1 MVFVHCTEVMVP
13 QNIYSRSYS
22 SIKLFFITVLISS
35 ILSIVL
41 SCNRKSKP
49 TPPTPS
55 KSIKMIEGSNQPVPE
70 DSAQRGE
77 VLISYSDCY
86 QCHAKDK
93 KIVGP
98 AFESIAKRYP
108 ANDTFITMLSQ
119 RIISGGNGVWGYPAM
134 APHPQISDRDARLMV
149 QYILSIGR

>member
-1 MVFVHCTEVMVP
+1 MAEVSFL
-13 QNIYSRSYS
+13 NKISFLTRCGLY
-22 SIKLFFITVLISS
+22 VLIHTVM
-35 ILSIVL
+35 LSPVI
-41 SCNRKSKP
+41 SCNSEDKTTSRKKP
-49 TPPTPS
+49 AAIKKIAGPS
-55 KSIKMIEGSNQPVPE
+55 APIAEE
-70 DSAQRGE
+70 SAQKGE

-98 AFESIAKRYP
+98 AFADIAKRYP

-134 APHPQISDRDARLMV
+134 APHPQISEKDARMMV
-149 QYILSIGR
+149 LYILSLGR